1 MVVSPLAPAE
11 HRGCMFVLLLLLHKK
26 ALCPQLQPQP
36 EPGCSSW
43 GVGIRVEECAIGS
56 ASGGGGAHSFDFL
69 TTL

>member
-1 MVVSPLAPAE
+1 
-11 HRGCMFVLLLLLHKK
+11 MFVLLLLHKK

-56 ASGGGGAHSFDFL
+56 ASGGGAHSL
-69 TTL
+69 TS